1 MAAPRKLP
9 SLPRRLVTRRA
20 GPVPVIG
27 LEAEFTLY
35 VDDVKRLP
43 EEVFGN
49 AQEFVRQKML
59 PRKGRSFQ
67 LPVGGAVYFDTGVI
81 EVATPIIEIEAGCA
95 VRAGR
100 TLWEQIEFVRG
111 ELDAWEIANSHRLRL
126 EGFSTHY
133 NVSRADRARAQ
144 RRPAVGTSGACMLT
158 YLLHPPVML
167 LAANRLSTGIGVRP
181 RGNRLEVTADFTPD
195 PDLMIATASLIT
207 GIIRAVLEW
216 PVHSV
221 AELQRRGFP
230 VIAGFSPCKHTSR
243 KGFLARHFCF
253 PRNPFTA
260 DINATDWRLVDGR
273 HRSLRQIALEIAC
286 PFRDAIRAV
295 TDGEAFTHIFEVL
308 SGRARSLLD
317 FPTRPARYE
326 DAGHRIPWNRRTH
339 RTLPRSRYE
348 RVIHRVLTHEPIR
361 IGAALYEPERMI
373 GWHAVAFRH
382 RQTGRRRT
390 FTLDELAAH
399 GMADI

>member
-1 MAAPRKLP
+1 MAQRE
-9 SLPRRLVTRRA
+9 

-35 VDDVKRLP
+35 VDEVKQLP
-43 EEVFGN
+43 EDVFGT
-49 AQEFVRQKML
+49 AQKFVRQKML

-67 LPVGGAVYFDTGVI
+67 LPAGGAVYFDTGVI
-81 EVATPIIEIEAGCA
+81 EVATPIIEIEAACA

-100 TLWEQIEFVRG
+100 TLWEQIEFIRG
-111 ELDAWEIANSHRLRL
+111 ELDAWEIAHQQRMRL

-133 NVSRADRARAQ
+133 NVSVPIEHSLSPVRLRQAAR
-144 RRPAVGTSGACMLT
+144 MLT

-167 LAANRLSTGIGVRP
+167 LAANKLSTGIGVRP
-181 RGNRLEVTADFTPD
+181 RGDRLEVTADFTPD

-207 GIIRAVLEW
+207 GIILAVLEW

-221 AELQRRGFP
+221 AEMKRRGLP
-230 VIAGFSPCKHTSR
+230 IIAGFSPCKHTSR

-253 PRNPFTA
+253 PRNPFA
-260 DINATDWRLVDGR
+260 SDVNEPDWRLVDGR
-273 HRSLRQIALEIAC
+273 HRSLRQIALEIAE
-286 PFRDAIRAV
+286 PFREAIRAV
-295 TDGEAFTHIFEVL
+295 TDDDAFTHVYEVL

-317 FPTRPARYE
+317 FPARPARYE
-326 DAGHRIPWNRRTH
+326 DAGHRIEWNRRTH

-348 RVIHRVLTHEPIR
+348 QIIHRILTHRPIR
-361 IGAALYEPERMI
+361 IGSAVYEPERMI

-382 RQTGRRRT
+382 RRTGRRRT
-390 FTLDELAAH
+390 FTLDELALQ
-399 GMADI
+399 GVIGS